1 VNLCLS
7 LTCEPFVCTYVRT
20 CVYQCSSSL
29 HSSPPTG
36 PPFSHTPG
44 GRRHPSESRTPL
56 QPPLMHA
63 PAGLA
68 PAASGSW
75 TASPPPRTQA
85 PARCPLPRPPSSQAT
100 PPPVTPPPPP
110 PHVRCPAGNSVRQLR
125 SYSIPFC
132 LDGLTNYC
140 FDLSPFRSA
149 AFVSH
154 VPFFCEV

>member
-1 VNLCLS
+1 VNPL
-7 LTCEPFVCTYVRT
+7 FVRT
-20 CVYQCSSSL
+20 CVRVCIRVHHLFILLPPPAHPSATHQAAAATPRSLGPPSSL
-29 HSSPPTG
+29 RSCTPP
-36 PPFSHTPG
+36 
-44 GRRHPSESRTPL
+44 
-56 QPPLMHA
+56 QA
-63 PAGLA
+63 VA

-85 PARCPLPRPPSSQAT
+85 PARYPLPRPPSSQAT
-100 PPPVTPPPPP
+100 PMPDPPSC
-110 PHVRCPAGNSVRQLR
+110 RCPAGNSVRQLR

-154 VPFFCEV
+154 VPFFVKSRSACTLRLFL